1 MKQVVQSYK
10 TGIIELSDV
19 PAPLCK
25 SGGVLVRNVN
35 SLISIGTEKSMIDIA
50 RKNLLAKAQARPD
63 LVKRFIDKAKKEGL
77 LNVYKEAMNRLD
89 EPVALGYSSS
99 GLVLDVGQGVVEF
112 AKGDRVACSGAG
124 FEQAA
129 DIIWVP
135 ENLCVKLPENV
146 SFDEGAFVML
156 GGIAMQGIRLAELT
170 FGENV
175 AVIGLGLLGMLT
187 VQMLSAYG
195 CKVIGIDIDGQ
206 KAALAKEFGASAGF
220 VPGLDDIKVG
230 VENLTKGFGVGAVII
245 TASSKD
251 NAPLQI
257 AEDICRKKGK
267 IILVGVADI
276 QLTRKN
282 FWDKE
287 LSFSV
292 SKAAGPGSIE
302 PIYEQRNYDYPLEY
316 VRWTEKRNLEEFI
329 ALLSAKKVRLER
341 LITHRFDIIDALKAY
356 EMITDGKER
365 CVGVLLEYAGK
376 ETAVDPAAGKVVLVN
391 SRLKDSGGAILGLIG
406 GGMFT
411 KNILLPA
418 LKSVKN
424 IVLKGVATTTGITS
438 SHIARKYGFAYCTT
452 DYQDILKDEKINN
465 IIITTRHNLHSRMVI
480 EGLKAGKNVF
490 VEKPL
495 CVNEQEL
502 AQISGIFK
510 SAVASGGKLMVG
522 FNRRY
527 SRIAREAK
535 KLFGP
540 RTKPLVMSYRINA
553 GYIPADHWTQDAAV
567 GGDRIIGEVCHFI
580 DFLQFLTDSY
590 PVSVFANS
598 ISGDTGKYLKSDNMC
613 LQIKF
618 TDGSIATIVYAACGS
633 KVFSRER
640 VEVFGEESAMVI
652 DDFKTALLIKAG
664 RQKTIKKL
672 SQDMGY
678 FDELDYF
685 FNSREFTARE
695 LFKSYIYTTL
705 ATFKAIESLEQG
717 VPIKIEPN
725 NMQEIFV

>member
-1 MKQVVQSYK
+1 MKQVIQSYK
-10 TGIIELSDV
+10 TGVIELYDM

-25 SGGVLVRNVN
+25 PGGVLVRNVN

-99 GLVLDVGQGVVEF
+99 GVVLDVGQGIAEF
-112 AKGDRVACSGAG
+112 VKGDRVACSGAG
-124 FEQAA
+124 FASHA

-135 ENLCVKLPENV
+135 ENLCVRLPENV
-146 SFDEGAFVML
+146 SFEEGAFVML

-170 FGENV
+170 FGESV
-175 AVIGLGLLGMLT
+175 VVVGLGLLGMLT
-187 VQMLSAYG
+187 VQILSAYG
-195 CKVIGIDIDGQ
+195 CKVIGIDIDAR
-206 KAALAKEFGASAGF
+206 KAVLAKEFGASAGF
-220 VPGLDDIKVG
+220 VSGVDDIKAG
-230 VENLTKGFGVGAVII
+230 VENLTKGFGADAVII

-251 NAPLQI
+251 NAPLQM
-257 AEDICRKKGK
+257 AEDISRKKGR
-267 IILVGVADI
+267 IVLVGVADI

-287 LSFSV
+287 LVFSV

-302 PIYEQRNYDYPLEY
+302 PIYEQRNYDYPVEY
-316 VRWTEKRNLEEFI
+316 VRWTEKRNLEEFVS
-329 ALLSAKKVRLER
+329 LLSAKRVCLER
-341 LITHRFDIIDALKAY
+341 LITHRFNITNALKAY
-356 EMITDGKER
+356 EMITSGKER

-376 ETAVDPAAGKVVLVN
+376 EAAVEPEAGKVVFAGTHPN
-391 SRLKDSGGAILGLIG
+391 GGAEAVLGLIG

-418 LKSVKN
+418 LRGVKN
-424 IVLKGVATTTGITS
+424 VAFKGVATTTGITS
-438 SHIARKYGFAYCTT
+438 AHIAKKYGFEYCTSN
-452 DYQDILKDEKINN
+452 YQDVLKDDKINN
-465 IIITTRHNLHSRMVI
+465 VIVTTRHNLHSRMVI

-495 CVNEQEL
+495 CVNESEL
-502 AQISGIFK
+502 ADIRDALK
-510 SAVASGGKLMVG
+510 LPEASGRKLMVG

-527 SRIAREAK
+527 SRLAREAK
-535 KLFGP
+535 EFFGL
-540 RTKPLVMSYRINA
+540 KSMPLVMNYRVNA
-553 GYIPADHWTQDAAV
+553 GYIPTDHWTQDAAV

-580 DFLQFLTDSY
+580 DFLQFMSGSY
-590 PVSVFANS
+590 PISVFANS
-598 ISGDTGKYLKSDNMC
+598 ISGDTGKYLKSDNLC

-618 TDGSIATIVYAACGS
+618 ADGSVGNIVYAACGS

-640 VEVFGEESAMVI
+640 VEVFCEESVLVI
-652 DDFKTALLIKAG
+652 EDFKTALIIRSG
-664 RQKTIKKL
+664 RQKTIKRM

-678 FDELDYF
+678 FDELEYF
-685 FNSREFTARE
+685 FNSREFAAQE
-695 LFKSYIYTTL
+695 LFKGYLYTTL

-717 VPIKIEPN
+717 VPLKIELSN
-725 NMQEIFV
+725 NI

>member
-1 MKQVVQSYK
+1 MKQVIQSYK
-10 TGIIELSDV
+10 TGVIELSDM

-25 SGGVLVRNVN
+25 PGGVLVRNVN

-99 GLVLDVGQGVVEF
+99 GVVLDVGQGIAEF

-124 FEQAA
+124 FASHA
-129 DIIWVP
+129 DIVWVP
-135 ENLCVKLPENV
+135 ENLCVKLPDNV
-146 SFDEGAFVML
+146 SFEEGAFVML

-170 FGENV
+170 FGESV
-175 AVIGLGLLGMLT
+175 AVVGLGLLGMLT

-195 CKVIGIDIDGQ
+195 CKVIGIDIDAR

-220 VPGLDDIKVG
+220 VCGVDDVKAG
-230 VENLTKGFGVGAVII
+230 VENLTKGFGAGAVII

-251 NAPLQI
+251 NTPLQM
-257 AEDICRKKGK
+257 AEDITRKKGR
-267 IILVGVADI
+267 IVLVGVADI

-287 LSFSV
+287 LVFSV

-316 VRWTEKRNLEEFI
+316 VRWTEKRNLEEFVS
-329 ALLSAKKVRLER
+329 LLSAKRVRLER
-341 LITHRFDIIDALKAY
+341 LITHRFNIADALKAY
-356 EMITDGKER
+356 EMITSGKER

-376 ETAVDPAAGKVVLVN
+376 DTAVEPEAGKVVFAVTHP
-391 SRLKDSGGAILGLIG
+391 SGDAGASLGLIG

-418 LKSVKN
+418 LKGVKN
-424 IVLKGVATTTGITS
+424 VVFKGVATTTGITS
-438 SHIARKYGFAYCTT
+438 AHIAKKYGFEYCTSN
-452 DYQDILKDEKINN
+452 YQDVLKDEKINN
-465 IIITTRHNLHSRMVI
+465 VIVTTRHNLHSRMVL

-495 CVNEQEL
+495 CVNESEL
-502 AQISGIFK
+502 ADICDVLK
-510 SAVASGGKLMVG
+510 SPEASGRKLMVG

-527 SRIAREAK
+527 SRLAREAK
-535 KLFGP
+535 EFFGP
-540 RTKPLVMSYRINA
+540 KSMPLVMNYRVNA
-553 GYIPADHWTQDAAV
+553 GYIPADHWTQDSAV

-580 DFLQFLTDSY
+580 DFLQYMSNSY
-590 PVSVFANS
+590 PISIFANS
-598 ISGDTGKYLKSDNMC
+598 ISGDTGKYLKSDNLC

-618 TDGSIATIVYAACGS
+618 ADGSVGTIVYAACGS

-640 VEVFGEESAMVI
+640 VEIFGEESVMVI
-652 DDFKTALLIKAG
+652 EDFKTALIIKSG
-664 RQKTIKKL
+664 RQKTIKRM

-678 FDELDYF
+678 FDELEYF
-685 FNSREFTARE
+685 FNSREFAARE
-695 LFKSYIYTTL
+695 LLKGYLYTTL

-717 VPIKIEPN
+717 VPLKIEPPN
-725 NMQEIFV
+725 NI

>member
-1 MKQVVQSYK
+1 MKQVIQSYK
-10 TGIIELSDV
+10 TGVIELYDM

-25 SGGVLVRNVN
+25 PGGVLVRNVN

-99 GLVLDVGQGVVEF
+99 GVVLDVGQGIAEF
-112 AKGDRVACSGAG
+112 VKGDRVACSGAG
-124 FEQAA
+124 FASHA

-135 ENLCVKLPENV
+135 ENLCVRLPENV
-146 SFDEGAFVML
+146 SFEEGAFVML

-170 FGENV
+170 FGESV
-175 AVIGLGLLGMLT
+175 VVVGLGLLGMLT
-187 VQMLSAYG
+187 VQILSAYG
-195 CKVIGIDIDGQ
+195 CKVIGIDIDAR
-206 KAALAKEFGASAGF
+206 KAVLAKEFGASAGF
-220 VPGLDDIKVG
+220 VSGVDDIKAG
-230 VENLTKGFGVGAVII
+230 VENLTKGFGADAVII

-251 NAPLQI
+251 NAPLQM
-257 AEDICRKKGK
+257 AEDISRKKGR
-267 IILVGVADI
+267 IVLVGVADI

-287 LSFSV
+287 LVFSV

-302 PIYEQRNYDYPLEY
+302 PIYEQRNYDYPVEY
-316 VRWTEKRNLEEFI
+316 VRWTEKRNLEEFVS
-329 ALLSAKKVRLER
+329 LLSAKRVCLER
-341 LITHRFDIIDALKAY
+341 LITHRFNITNALKAY
-356 EMITDGKER
+356 EMITSGKER

-376 ETAVDPAAGKVVLVN
+376 EAAVEPEAGKVVFAGTHPN
-391 SRLKDSGGAILGLIG
+391 GGAEAVLGLIG

-418 LKSVKN
+418 LRGVKN
-424 IVLKGVATTTGITS
+424 VAFKGVATTTGITS
-438 SHIARKYGFAYCTT
+438 AHIAKKYGFEYCTSN
-452 DYQDILKDEKINN
+452 YQDVLKDDKINN
-465 IIITTRHNLHSRMVI
+465 VIVTTRHNLHSRMVI

-495 CVNEQEL
+495 CVNESEL
-502 AQISGIFK
+502 TDIRVALK
-510 SAVASGGKLMVG
+510 SPEASGRKLMVG

-527 SRIAREAK
+527 SRLAREAK
-535 KLFGP
+535 EFFGL
-540 RTKPLVMSYRINA
+540 KSMPLVMNYRVNA
-553 GYIPADHWTQDAAV
+553 GYIPTDHWTQDAAV

-580 DFLQFLTDSY
+580 DFLQFMSGSY
-590 PVSVFANS
+590 PISVFANS
-598 ISGDTGKYLKSDNMC
+598 ISGDTGKYLKSDNLC

-618 TDGSIATIVYAACGS
+618 ADGSVGNIVYAACGS

-640 VEVFGEESAMVI
+640 VEVFCEESVLVI
-652 DDFKTALLIKAG
+652 EDFKTALIIRSG
-664 RQKTIKKL
+664 RQKTIKRM

-678 FDELDYF
+678 FDELEYF
-685 FNSREFTARE
+685 FNSREFAAQE
-695 LFKSYIYTTL
+695 LFKGYLYTTL

-717 VPIKIEPN
+717 VPLKIELSN
-725 NMQEIFV
+725 NI

>member
-1 MKQVVQSYK
+1 MKQVIQSYK
-10 TGIIELSDV
+10 TGVIELSDM

-25 SGGVLVRNVN
+25 PGGVLVRNVN

-99 GLVLDVGQGVVEF
+99 GVVLDVGQGTAEF

-124 FEQAA
+124 FASHA
-129 DIIWVP
+129 DIVWVP

-146 SFDEGAFVML
+146 SFEEGAFVML

-170 FGENV
+170 FGESV
-175 AVIGLGLLGMLT
+175 AVVGLGLLGMLT
-187 VQMLSAYG
+187 VQILSAYG
-195 CKVIGIDIDGQ
+195 CKVIGIDIDAR

-220 VPGLDDIKVG
+220 VSGVDDVKAG
-230 VENLTKGFGVGAVII
+230 VENLTKGFGSGAVII

-251 NAPLQI
+251 NTPLQM
-257 AEDICRKKGK
+257 AEDISRKKGR

-287 LSFSV
+287 LVFSV

-316 VRWTEKRNLEEFI
+316 VRWTEKRNLEEFVS
-329 ALLSAKKVRLER
+329 LLSAKRVRIER
-341 LITHRFDIIDALKAY
+341 LITHRFNITDALKAY
-356 EMITDGKER
+356 EMITSGRER

-376 ETAVDPAAGKVVLVN
+376 EAAVEPEAGKVVFAGTHPNGVA
-391 SRLKDSGGAILGLIG
+391 GAVLGLIG

-411 KNILLPA
+411 KNIILPA
-418 LKSVKN
+418 LRGVKN
-424 IVLKGVATTTGITS
+424 VVFKGVATTTGITS
-438 SHIARKYGFAYCTT
+438 AHIAKKYGFEYCTSN
-452 DYQDILKDEKINN
+452 YQDVLKDDKINN
-465 IIITTRHNLHSRMVI
+465 VIVTTRHNLHSRMVI

-495 CVNEQEL
+495 CVNESEL
-502 AQISGIFK
+502 ADICDALK
-510 SAVASGGKLMVG
+510 SPEASGRKLMVG

-527 SRIAREAK
+527 SRLAREAK
-535 KLFGP
+535 EFFGS
-540 RTKPLVMSYRINA
+540 KSIPLVMNYRVNA
-553 GYIPADHWTQDAAV
+553 GYIPTDHWTQDAAF

-580 DFLQFLTDSY
+580 DFLQYMSNSY
-590 PVSVFANS
+590 PISIFANS
-598 ISGDTGKYLKSDNMC
+598 ISGDTGKYLKSDNLC

-618 TDGSIATIVYAACGS
+618 SDGSVGSIVYAACGS
-633 KVFSRER
+633 KMFSRER
-640 VEVFGEESAMVI
+640 VEIFCEESVMVI
-652 DDFKTALLIKAG
+652 EDFKTALIIKSG
-664 RQKTIKKL
+664 RQKTIKRM

-678 FDELDYF
+678 FDELEYF
-685 FNSREFTARE
+685 FNSREFAAQE
-695 LFKSYIYTTL
+695 LLKGYLYTTL

-717 VPIKIEPN
+717 VPLKIEPPN
-725 NMQEIFV
+725 NI